1 MNTRTVLKLLFATI
15 LVAML
20 AVTGTATLK
29 QPLWEWQGLV
39 REPDRWWTLAT
50 LADAYFGFL
59 TFYVWVWFKERTAG
73 ARAGWLVA
81 IMLLGNIAMSIYV
94 LRQLARWRDDQ
105 PVAALLL
112 PEAART
118 RP

>member
-1 MNTRTVLKLLFATI
+1 MNARRLLKLLFSAI

-20 AVTGTATLK
+20 VVTTTASLK

-39 REPDRWWTLAT
+39 REPDRWWTFAT

-59 TFYVWVWFKERTAG
+59 TFYVWVWFKERAAV
-73 ARAGWLVA
+73 ARAGWFVA
-81 IMLLGNIAMSIYV
+81 IMLFGNIAMSIYL
-94 LRQLARWRDDQ
+94 LRQLARWRDDE

-112 PEAART
+112 PEGARS

>member
-1 MNTRTVLKLLFATI
+1 MNARPLLKLLFAAI

-20 AVTGTATLK
+20 VVTITASVK
-29 QPLWEWQGLV
+29 QPLWDWQGLV
-39 REPDRWWTLAT
+39 REPDRWWTYAT

-73 ARAGWLVA
+73 ARAGWFGA
-81 IMLLGNIAMSIYV
+81 IMLFGNIAMSIYV
-94 LRQLARWRDDQ
+94 LRQLARWRDGE

-112 PEAART
+112 PAGARS